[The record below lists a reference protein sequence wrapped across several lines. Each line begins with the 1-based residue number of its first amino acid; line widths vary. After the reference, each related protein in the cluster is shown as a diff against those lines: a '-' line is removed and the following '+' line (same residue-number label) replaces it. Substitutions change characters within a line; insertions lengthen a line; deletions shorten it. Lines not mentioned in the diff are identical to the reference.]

1 MLKSR
6 DGVRMMSSGSN
17 LLSSF
22 GPRVADV
29 VAAAG
34 ATVTLNCSRRAPI
47 RDSFRPTSFP
57 SSKSDPAPAGKILQS
72 ATARERKNVLVR
84 RSESRRAY
92 CLVHRAESGG
102 SKSPL
107 LRA

>member
-6 DGVRMMSSGSN
+6 DGVRIKSSGSN

-29 VAAAG
+29 VAASG

-47 RDSFRPTSFP
+47 RDSFRPIGFP
-57 SSKSDPAPAGKILQS
+57 SSNLTRSLQAS
-72 ATARERKNVLVR
+72 SSSPQRL
-84 RSESRRAY
+84 
-92 CLVHRAESGG
+92 GG
-102 SKSPL
+102 GETSW
-107 LRA
+107 